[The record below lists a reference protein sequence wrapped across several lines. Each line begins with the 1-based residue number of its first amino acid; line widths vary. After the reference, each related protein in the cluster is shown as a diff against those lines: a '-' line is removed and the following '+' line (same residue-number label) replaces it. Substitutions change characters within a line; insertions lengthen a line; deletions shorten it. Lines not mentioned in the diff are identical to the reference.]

1 MGLHCLRKNFAMNMN
16 MINVTKVPR
25 IACCKHF
32 GPDIE
37 DIDQMSMFSPS
48 NAQINPFNEFDNATS
63 QLNKNKGTKSDYE
76 PSMYLVDEWEAHSGP
91 ILKVIFAH
99 PQYGQVFAS
108 CTESSEVFI
117 WEEKIIR
124 KPGTSHSLYKQW
136 SKVAELKVSKDKIQ
150 DIKFSPEHCGLKLL
164 VLYK

>member
-1 MGLHCLRKNFAMNMN
+1 
-16 MINVTKVPR
+16 
-25 IACCKHF
+25 
-32 GPDIE
+32 
-37 DIDQMSMFSPS
+37 
-48 NAQINPFNEFDNATS
+48 
-63 QLNKNKGTKSDYE
+63 
-76 PSMYLVDEWEAHSGP
+76 MYLVDEWEAHSGP